1 MLGIG
6 KHNIGISGIS
16 SYVPGGS
23 LLPQVPRLRYQFC
36 ADLLKN
42 YGKLA
47 MNFEQLRR
55 TTANLEILPYSLG
68 AASLA
73 IFDLARDQIAI
84 VNAKAAV
91 EKPGTISELSEAQR
105 NLLGYRLDSFLDA
118 ARRAQN
124 AIVPYLRRT
133 VPSLNP
139 AKSLADVVKS
149 LMKGTLALPEPFK
162 SDTLNYW
169 NTYGAKLKSYRDLGQ
184 HYMIVGT
191 PPKVFVPHKGVPAL
205 LFCLPNNPDD
215 RPISD
220 LRYDNPQ
227 VHVQQF
233 VLEHFEN
240 LLTFCFAI
248 LEQLLDPQI
257 DAALMPG
264 IEGRTPLT
272 RIGSGTGPEAYI
284 PVTVGDLENIVQDAL
299 KKLHARFDG
308 KRTMPNKT
316 RS

>member
-1 MLGIG
+1 MGIP
-6 KHNIGISGIS
+6 GIL
-16 SYVPGGS
+16 SYVPGGL
-23 LLPQVPRLRYQFC
+23 LLPQVPRLRYQLC

-42 YGKLA
+42 YGEQAK
-47 MNFEQLRR
+47 NFEQLRR
-55 TTANLEILPYSLG
+55 TTASLEILPYSLG

-84 VNAKAAV
+84 VTAKAAA
-91 EKPGTISELSEAQR
+91 EKPGTTSELSEAQR

-124 AIVPYLRRT
+124 AIVPYLRWT
-133 VPSLNP
+133 VPGLSL
-139 AKSLADVVKS
+139 AKSLADVVES
-149 LMKGTLALPEPFK
+149 LMKGTLAVPEPFK

-184 HYMIVGT
+184 HYLIVGT
-191 PPKVFVPHKGVPAL
+191 PAKVVVPHEGEPAL
-205 LFCLPNNPDD
+205 LFCLPNNPDA

-233 VLEHFEN
+233 VLEHFGN
-240 LLTFCFAI
+240 LLAFCFAI

-257 DAALMPG
+257 DAALIPG

-272 RIGSGTGPEAYI
+272 RVGSGAGPEAYI

-299 KKLHARFDG
+299 KKLHARFTG
-308 KRTMPNKT
+308 KRNDA
-316 RS
+316 

>member
-1 MLGIG
+1 MLSIG
-6 KHNIGISGIS
+6 KHTMSISGIS

-36 ADLLKN
+36 ANLLKN
-42 YGKLA
+42 YGELA
-47 MNFEQLRR
+47 KNFEKLRR

-84 VNAKAAV
+84 VNEKAAV
-91 EKPGTISELSEAQR
+91 EKSGTTSELSEAQR

-124 AIVPYLRRT
+124 AIVPYLNRT
-133 VPSLNP
+133 VLRLSLP
-139 AKSLADVVKS
+139 MSLANVVKN

-162 SDTLNYW
+162 SDTLKYW

-184 HYMIVGT
+184 HFLIVGS
-191 PPKVFVPHKGVPAL
+191 PAKVSVPRQGEPAL

-215 RPISD
+215 HPRSD

-240 LLTFCFAI
+240 LLAFCFAI

-264 IEGRTPLT
+264 FEGRTPLT

-284 PVTVGDLENIVQDAL
+284 PVTVGDLENIVQNTL

-308 KRTMPNKT
+308 KRTIPNKT

>member
-1 MLGIG
+1 MR
-6 KHNIGISGIS
+6 ISGSS
-16 SYVPGGS
+16 SYVPSGS

-42 YGKLA
+42 YGELA
-47 MNFEQLRR
+47 KNFEQLRR
-55 TTANLEILPYSLG
+55 ITASLEILPYCLG

-84 VNAKAAV
+84 VNEKAVV
-91 EKPGTISELSEAQR
+91 EKPGTTSELNEAQR

-118 ARRAQN
+118 TRRAQN
-124 AIVPYLRRT
+124 AIIPYLNRT
-133 VPSLNP
+133 VPRLSL
-139 AKSLADVVKS
+139 AMSLADVVKS
-149 LMKGTLALPEPFK
+149 LRKGTLALPEPFK

-184 HYMIVGT
+184 HYLIVGT
-191 PPKVFVPHKGVPAL
+191 PAKVFVPHEGEPVL

-215 RPISD
+215 RPISN

-248 LEQLLDPQI
+248 LDQLLDPQI

-272 RIGSGTGPEAYI
+272 RIGSGSGPEAYI
-284 PVTVGDLENIVQDAL
+284 PVTVGDLESIVQDAL
-299 KKLHARFDG
+299 KKLHARFDV
-308 KRTMPNKT
+308 KRTIPNKT

>member
-1 MLGIG
+1 M
-6 KHNIGISGIS
+6 
-16 SYVPGGS
+16 
-23 LLPQVPRLRYQFC
+23 
-36 ADLLKN
+36 
-42 YGKLA
+42 
-47 MNFEQLRR
+47 
-55 TTANLEILPYSLG
+55 
-68 AASLA
+68 
-73 IFDLARDQIAI
+73 
-84 VNAKAAV
+84 NAKAAV

-133 VPSLNP
+133 IPKHNI
-139 AKSLADVVKS
+139 AMSLADVVES
-149 LMKGTLALPEPFK
+149 LMKDTLPLPEPFK
-162 SDTLNYW
+162 LDTLNYW

-184 HYMIVGT
+184 HFLIVGT
-191 PPKVFVPHKGVPAL
+191 PAKVVVPHEGEPAL
-205 LFCLPNNPDD
+205 LFCLPNNPDG
-215 RPISD
+215 RSISD

-240 LLTFCFAI
+240 LLAFCFAI

-272 RIGSGTGPEAYI
+272 RIVSGIGPEAYI
-284 PVTVGDLENIVQDAL
+284 PVTVGNLENIVQDAL